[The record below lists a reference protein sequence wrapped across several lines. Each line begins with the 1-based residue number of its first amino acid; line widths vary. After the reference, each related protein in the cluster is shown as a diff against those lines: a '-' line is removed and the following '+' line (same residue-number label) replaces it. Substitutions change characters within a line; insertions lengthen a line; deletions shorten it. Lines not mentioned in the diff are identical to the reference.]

1 MQNRIAVAMSGGV
14 DSSTAAWLLQ
24 QEGHDLVGV
33 MLKMFDG
40 ALVNGSREDGR
51 PPDGVEDARSV
62 AGKLGIP
69 FYVLDARAP
78 FRSHVLD
85 TFTSAYERGLT
96 PNPCVVCNRY
106 VKFGFLL
113 QQALESGRDK
123 VATGHYARL
132 ELDRGSGRWLLKK
145 AAHPEKDQSY
155 VLAGLN
161 QEQLSRSLFPLG
173 ALSKE
178 ELTSSTP
185 RRGTAKTSASS
196 PTGTTAPLSASILER
211 AIPPAPF

>member
-78 FRSHVLD
+78 FRSHVL
-85 TFTSAYERGLT
+85 
-96 PNPCVVCNRY
+96 
-106 VKFGFLL
+106 
-113 QQALESGRDK
+113 
-123 VATGHYARL
+123 
-132 ELDRGSGRWLLKK
+132 
-145 AAHPEKDQSY
+145 
-155 VLAGLN
+155 
-161 QEQLSRSLFPLG
+161 
-173 ALSKE
+173 
-178 ELTSSTP
+178 
-185 RRGTAKTSASS
+185 
-196 PTGTTAPLSASILER
+196 
-211 AIPPAPF
+211 IPPFIGIPNSPGRS

>member
-40 ALVNGSREDGR
+40 ALVNGSREDDR
-51 PPDGVEDARSV
+51 PPDGVEDARAV

-85 TFTSAYERGLT
+85 TFTSAYERDRKST
-96 PNPCVVCNRY
+96 
-106 VKFGFLL
+106 
-113 QQALESGRDK
+113 
-123 VATGHYARL
+123 RL
-132 ELDRGSGRWLLKK
+132 NSS
-145 AAHPEKDQSY
+145 H
-155 VLAGLN
+155 
-161 QEQLSRSLFPLG
+161 SRASRMP
-173 ALSKE
+173 
-178 ELTSSTP
+178 SS
-185 RRGTAKTSASS
+185 A
-196 PTGTTAPLSASILER
+196 
-211 AIPPAPF
+211 

>member
-40 ALVNGSREDGR
+40 ALVNGSREDDR
-51 PPDGVEDARSV
+51 PPDGVEDARAV

-132 ELDRGSGRWLLKK
+132 ELDRGSGRWLLK
-145 AAHPEKDQSY
+145 
-155 VLAGLN
+155 
-161 QEQLSRSLFPLG
+161 
-173 ALSKE
+173 
-178 ELTSSTP
+178 
-185 RRGTAKTSASS
+185 
-196 PTGTTAPLSASILER
+196 
-211 AIPPAPF
+211 